1 MTQPLTVAGLERRLR
16 ALLISPR
23 VTLRHRRMTKHRG
36 ICHIQDGGK
45 IIITIDP
52 TVDQI
57 ATTAH
62 ELIHGLLDHRLSG
75 WGEFSE
81 GFVRN
86 MEADLDRYINKS
98 TARQEWWLG
107 AIAAKLNAEDD

>member
-1 MTQPLTVAGLERRLR
+1 MAKPLTVAGLERRLR
-16 ALLISPR
+16 ALLLSPR
-23 VTLRHRRMTKHRG
+23 VKLRHRRMLKHRG
-36 ICHIQDGGK
+36 ICHIRDGGQ
-45 IIITIDP
+45 IVITIDP

-62 ELIHGLLDHRLSG
+62 ELIHGSLDAKLSW

-98 TARQEWWLG
+98 NARQEWWL
-107 AIAAKLNAEDD
+107 ASIVAKLGEGD